1 MLKLAIRVMF
11 SSLLLAV
18 GALLY
23 SLDDLYEHRHVH
35 TSGVT
40 EIGGGY
46 RLEYDLPESPL
57 KLSSAAIALC
67 SCDKTVRGYHLHNK
81 TRERLP
87 AGELYAVHRISG
99 NPGAPLAPGS
109 PDAEDTRACCYQF
122 DATDAVIDSCGGHRL
137 AFIAETDK
145 RAPLYRHRAYTRTVE
160 APYPDLTLSYMRPS
174 TQMCIALTISGFV
187 FFIASAIL
195 TVFYAV
201 VTREPAKVRRY
212 RR

>member
-1 MLKLAIRVMF
+1 M
-11 SSLLLAV
+11 

-23 SLDDLYEHRHVH
+23 PLAQGPFECLYVNA
-35 TSGVT
+35 SNVT
-40 EIGGGY
+40 ETLEGY
-46 RLEYDLPESPL
+46 RLEYDLPESSL
-57 KLSSAAIALC
+57 ELSSAVITLC
-67 SCDKTVRGYHLHNK
+67 ACNETVTVYHLHNG

-87 AGELYAVHRISG
+87 IKELYATSISSSG
-99 NPGAPLAPGS
+99 
-109 PDAEDTRACCYQF
+109 ETRTGYCYQF

-212 RR
+212 QR